1 MHRKI
6 AMAIMALSVGGCFIL
21 TSLPASAQQ
30 GQHNEKGQSHGNSK
44 AGAPRGNSNA
54 GAPRGNFRSS
64 TPRANRSFTPRSVHR
79 GTPNVTRTVTPRSVR
94 KFTPRGDRTITR
106 RAVREH
112 TPRATRTVRPNVDVP
127 NRSAGNRAFSGKFR
141 STHIRGAGRTT
152 IGGHK
157 YSVWRGK
164 HRFRHGGNWRT
175 FAALSALGTIVIGSS
190 DYYPYAY
197 ISAPEAYCD
206 GFTEDGCQLSW
217 RDVETVE
224 GDTVEQC
231 VAYCPWQ

>member
-1 MHRKI
+1 V
-6 AMAIMALSVGGCFIL
+6 S
-21 TSLPASAQQ
+21 
-30 GQHNEKGQSHGNSK
+30 
-44 AGAPRGNSNA
+44 
-54 GAPRGNFRSS
+54 
-64 TPRANRSFTPRSVHR
+64 
-79 GTPNVTRTVTPRSVR
+79 RTVTPRSVR
-94 KFTPRGDRTITR
+94 KFTPRGDRSITR
-106 RAVREH
+106 RTVREH
-112 TPRATRTVRPNVDVP
+112 TPRATRNVTP
-127 NRSAGNRAFSGKFR
+127 RLTPRAGRNMANAGKFR

-152 IGGHK
+152 IGGHR

-175 FAALSALGTIVIGSS
+175 FAALSALGSIAIGSS